1 MNFIVKLNKN
11 GLSWE
16 NEYAVSRW
24 LDFVS
29 KRQGKYV
36 RISEIKSGRS
46 LKSNSLYWVW
56 LEAIGSY
63 TGYSAEELHRLFKG
77 LYLPK
82 KTMKY
87 RGKDYQMS
95 GSTTELSTS
104 EFQEYMEKIQ
114 YEAAQLGVVLPDPMA
129 YKKFIDSAP
138 MENEKTNH

>member
-1 MNFIVKLNKN
+1 MNFIFKLGKN
-11 GLSWE
+11 GLDFGG
-16 NEYAVSRW
+16 EYNASRW

-36 RISEIKSGRS
+36 RISEIKGGRS

-56 LEAIGSY
+56 LETIGNY
-63 TGYSAEELHRLFKG
+63 CGYHADELHRLFKG

-95 GSTTELSTS
+95 GSTAELSTS
-104 EFQEYMEKIQ
+104 EFQEYMAKIQ
-114 YEAAQLGVVLPDPMA
+114 VEASQLGVILPSPDEF
-129 YKKFIDSAP
+129 KKYRDSAP
-138 MENEKTNH
+138 LKK

>member
-11 GLSWE
+11 GLDWG
-16 NEYAVSRW
+16 NEYNVSRW

-56 LEAIGSY
+56 IETIADY
-63 TGYSAEELHRLFKG
+63 CGYSADECHRLFKG

-95 GSTTELSTS
+95 GSTAELSTS
-104 EFQEYMEKIQ
+104 EFQEYMAKIQ

-129 YKKFIDSAP
+129 YKKIIDSAP
-138 MENEKTNH
+138 MK